1 MPVIIN
7 DLEIIIEG
15 TDTAPSQ
22 PDAAAPAASDD
33 TAIKRSLTPRTLEQ
47 IDRFRRARAA
57 RIRGH

>member
-15 TDTAPSQ
+15 TEPAPSSTGAG
-22 PDAAAPAASDD
+22 PAVNGETDAIERA
-33 TAIKRSLTPRTLEQ
+33 LTPRTLEK
-47 IDRFRRARAA
+47 IDRHRRDRAA

>member
-15 TDTAPSQ
+15 TETAPSGTGAAQ
-22 PDAAAPAASDD
+22 PPAGDRD
-33 TAIKRSLTPRTLEQ
+33 LIERTLTPRTLEQ
-47 IDRFRRARAA
+47 LDRHRRNRAA